1 MLDKL
6 SNLQQRIITGLSGA
20 ALLVIGIWYSDWS
33 YFGVFA
39 VIAML
44 SLIEFYKLVAL
55 AGISVEKKT
64 GSIGGLLLF
73 AGTFLFEK
81 EYIGSEFLFLL
92 FPYLFLLFIFIL
104 FQNVEKPF
112 EKMAYT
118 LLGIFYVT
126 VPFSLFTM
134 IAFHT
139 GEYVPEVVF
148 GILIIIW
155 GNDIGGYIAGVTLG
169 KHKLYARISPKKTWE
184 GTLGGVVL
192 GVSAS
197 IVLSLFFTSMTT
209 WTWFMIASI
218 IVVFGSLG
226 DLIESMLKRSLAV
239 KDSGTLIPG
248 HGGFLDRFD
257 GLIFA
262 LPFVAAYIIVF
273 T

>member
-20 ALLVIGIWYSDWS
+20 ALLVTGIWYSDWS

-44 SLIEFYKLVAL
+44 SLIEFYKLIAL
-55 AGISVEKKT
+55 AGISAGKKT
-64 GSIGGLLLF
+64 GFAGGLLLF
-73 AGTFLFEK
+73 SGVFLFEK
-81 EYIGSEFLFLL
+81 RYIDGSFLFLL
-92 FPYLFLLFIFIL
+92 LPCLFLLFIIIL

-112 EKMAYT
+112 EKIAYT
-118 LLGIFYVT
+118 LLGIFYVS
-126 VPFSLFTM
+126 VPFSLLTM
-134 IAFHT
+134 VAFHT
-139 GEYVPEVVF
+139 GEYTPEIVF

-155 GNDIGGYIAGVTLG
+155 GNDIGGYIAGMTLG

-184 GTLGGVVL
+184 GTLGGIIL
-192 GVSAS
+192 GLSAS
-197 IVLSLFFTSMTT
+197 VVLSLFFNGLTT
-209 WTWFMIASI
+209 WTWIVIAAI
-218 IVVFGSLG
+218 IVIFGSLG
-226 DLIESMLKRSLAV
+226 DLIESMLKRSLSI

-262 LPFVAAYIIVF
+262 LPFVATYVILFV
-273 T
+273 